1 MGRPKGSKNKIV
13 TVTSPKINK
22 GGQNATAPKTA
33 RPKPPGG
40 SVGRV
45 AAKPVGLSVG
55 EKIAYQKPLGGTEQV
70 TIEGIETR
78 VDKISA
84 KDLTRPETVL
94 YLSNGKWMRGTDYIE
109 FIKGK
114 ES

>member
-1 MGRPKGSKNKIV
+1 MGRPKGSKNKTV
-13 TVTSPKINK
+13 TVTSPK
-22 GGQNATAPKTA
+22 TT

-45 AAKPVGLSVG
+45 AAKPAGLSVG
-55 EKIAYQKPLGGTEQV
+55 QKIAYQKPLGGTEQV

-78 VDKISA
+78 VNKISA

-94 YLSNGKWMRGTDYIE
+94 YLSNGKWMRGTDYVQSLKDSE
-109 FIKGK
+109 DDLQDLY
-114 ES
+114 